1 MKFKLWKIIH
11 PVQTRRVRRTR
22 FVYEP
27 TAEDLARWEAEDAHC
42 NAVLAANP
50 DVAAKIAAMRAAL

>member
-11 PVQTRRVRRTR
+11 PLQTRRVKRTR

-27 TAEDLARWEAEDAHC
+27 TAEDLARWEDEDRRF
-42 NAVLAANP
+42 NEFLAAHP
-50 DVAAKIAAMRAAL
+50 TVAVKISEMWAAR